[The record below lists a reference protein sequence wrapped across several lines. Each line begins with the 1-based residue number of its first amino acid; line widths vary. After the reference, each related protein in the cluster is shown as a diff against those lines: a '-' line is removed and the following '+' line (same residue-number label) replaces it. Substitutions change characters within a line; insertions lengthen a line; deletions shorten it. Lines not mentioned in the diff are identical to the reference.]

1 MAAKEIALEVASF
14 LDSPEAKALT
24 KPSPGDVRKI
34 VEAFVSVCYDD
45 LGLAPRLMDGQ
56 DMYGALGHVLPGHFE
71 RKSPLVD
78 HVPAVLRAYVE
89 HLCISQVVP
98 QPFELRRGFE
108 ETIDEF
114 IQTVRTGENPHG
126 HHHGHAHKKDA
137 PLVHQAPKL
146 GRNDPCFCGSGKK
159 FKKCCG

>member
-14 LDSPEAKALT
+14 LDSPQAKALT
-24 KPSPGDVRKI
+24 APPPGDVRKI
-34 VEAFVSVCYDD
+34 VEAFLSVSYEDM
-45 LGLAPRLMDGQ
+45 GLAPRLMDGQ
-56 DMYGALGHVLPGHFE
+56 DMHGALGHVLPSRFE
-71 RKSPLVD
+71 RKSPLVP

-89 HLCISQVVP
+89 HLCASQVVP
-98 QPFELRRGFE
+98 QAFELRRGFE

-114 IQTVRTGENPHG
+114 VETVTTGVNPHG
-126 HHHGHAHKKDA
+126 HHHGHAKQE
-137 PLVHQAPKL
+137 PMVHRAPKL